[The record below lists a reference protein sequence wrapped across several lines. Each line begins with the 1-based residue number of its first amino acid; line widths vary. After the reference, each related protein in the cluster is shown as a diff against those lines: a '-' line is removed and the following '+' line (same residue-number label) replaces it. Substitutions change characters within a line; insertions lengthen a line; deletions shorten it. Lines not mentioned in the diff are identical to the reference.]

1 MMTYNFNGE
10 NVIAKGSTYLTE
22 DKIKENPTTSTESEE
37 ESEEDSEE
45 EKEQTTEY
53 TTTSTESEEES
64 EEEQEPITQYTTTRK
79 STTRKSTANSPAL
92 TTPKGPMIEIKTATT
107 QWADSDGDFRY
118 KFKSSD
124 GSCTID
130 ILDNPGDDMA
140 KGAIDR
146 YTGDQLGS
154 CADFEDDIT
163 SVVITHTRGDGWMG
177 EYLKMYRDDKVFI
190 CPLGK
195 WVETASPK
203 VEFPCSQ

>member
-22 DKIKENPTTSTESEE
+22 DKIKENPTTSKESEE

-45 EKEQTTEY
+45 EKEQTTQY
-53 TTTSTESEEES
+53 TTTRKSTTQKPTTRHTTEEENPETSTESEEES
-64 EEEQEPITQYTTTRK
+64 EEEQER
-79 STTRKSTANSPAL
+79 
-92 TTPKGPMIEIKTATT
+92 PMIEIKTATT

-163 SVVITHTRGDGWMG
+163 SVVITHTAGDGWMG

>member
-1 MMTYNFNGE
+1 
-10 NVIAKGSTYLTE
+10 
-22 DKIKENPTTSTESEE
+22 
-37 ESEEDSEE
+37 
-45 EKEQTTEY
+45 
-53 TTTSTESEEES
+53 
-64 EEEQEPITQYTTTRK
+64 
-79 STTRKSTANSPAL
+79 
-92 TTPKGPMIEIKTATT
+92 MIEIKTATT

-203 VEFPCSQ
+203 VEFLCYQGFMRHPCPRTHDFQK

>member
-1 MMTYNFNGE
+1 
-10 NVIAKGSTYLTE
+10 
-22 DKIKENPTTSTESEE
+22 
-37 ESEEDSEE
+37 
-45 EKEQTTEY
+45 
-53 TTTSTESEEES
+53 
-64 EEEQEPITQYTTTRK
+64 
-79 STTRKSTANSPAL
+79 
-92 TTPKGPMIEIKTATT
+92 MIEIKTATT

-130 ILDNPGDDMA
+130 NPDNPGDDLV

-163 SVVITHTRGDGWMG
+163 SVVITFIRGDGWMG

-195 WVETASPK
+195 KVEIESPE
-203 VEFPCSQ
+203 VEFPCYKGLMRCSLMKLKHVNCRTNVGIENCYYAMG